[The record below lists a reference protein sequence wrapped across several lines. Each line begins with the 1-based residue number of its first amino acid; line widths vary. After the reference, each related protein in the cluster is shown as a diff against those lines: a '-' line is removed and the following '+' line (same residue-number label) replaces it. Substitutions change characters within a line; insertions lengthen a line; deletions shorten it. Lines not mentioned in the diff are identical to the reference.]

1 MAFWVRIASNLLFS
15 QETFDVHPEHW
26 GPVEST
32 LGLHMLFLKLSDK
45 EEGGKSYLSREEV
58 KLEAGVK
65 VGFKDQ
71 DLQGSKVTPSFRPD
85 LGWGVL
91 QGV

>member
-1 MAFWVRIASNLLFS
+1 MPTTPDLLFS
-15 QETFDVHPEHW
+15 QATFDVHPGHR

-32 LGLHMLFLKLSDK
+32 LGLRILFLKLADK
-45 EEGGKSYLSREEV
+45 EEGGKSYLSGEEV

>member
-1 MAFWVRIASNLLFS
+1 
-15 QETFDVHPEHW
+15 
-26 GPVEST
+26 
-32 LGLHMLFLKLSDK
+32 MLFLKLSDK

-85 LGWGVL
+85 LRWGVL